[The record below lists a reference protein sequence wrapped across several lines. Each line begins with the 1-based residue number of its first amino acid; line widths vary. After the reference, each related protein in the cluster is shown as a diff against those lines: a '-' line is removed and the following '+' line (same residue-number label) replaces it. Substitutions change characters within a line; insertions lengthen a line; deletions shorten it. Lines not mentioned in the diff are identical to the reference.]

1 METILM
7 LKIFTVLLCYL
18 IKQWPKKRPEKF
30 RPEWTLHPGLCDA
43 GAVLYQL
50 RYQGDWE
57 LVTMWLND
65 KPLIVDNYAIK
76 LLKFS

>member
-1 METILM
+1 MA
-7 LKIFTVLLCYL
+7 
-18 IKQWPKKRPEKF
+18 KKRPEKF
-30 RPEWTLHPGLCDA
+30 RHEWTLHPGLCYA

-57 LVTMWLND
+57 LVIMWLNF
-65 KPLIVDNYAIK
+65 KKLLIVDNYAIK